1 MFEVRYLI
9 QPLHPAV
16 PYLYLVRYM
25 RAVSIYRAL
34 LFLRVGWL
42 LVEWFFGWDARRH
55 MSFTLLHPH
64 ASLFAHAA
72 AEFTLLVIL
81 AGLWYFRRWA
91 RLLFVLALV
100 LSVIDSAFWPYRGLS
115 LSASFAI
122 AISWCV
128 VMLNGAIVAMSF
140 LPPVRDVF
148 ETRT

>member
-1 MFEVRYLI
+1 
-9 QPLHPAV
+9 
-16 PYLYLVRYM
+16 M
-25 RAVSIYRAL
+25 RAIPIYRVL

-55 MSFTLLHPH
+55 VSFTLLHSH
-64 ASLFAHAA
+64 ASLFVHAA
-72 AEFTLLVIL
+72 AEFTLLIIL
-81 AGLWYFRRWA
+81 AGLWYFGRWA

-100 LSVIDSAFWPYRGLS
+100 LSVIDTIFWPYRGLS
-115 LSASFAI
+115 LTPSFAI

>member
-1 MFEVRYLI
+1 MSAI
-9 QPLHPAV
+9 
-16 PYLYLVRYM
+16 
-25 RAVSIYRAL
+25 SIYRAL
-34 LFLRVGWL
+34 LLARVGGL

-55 MSFTLLHPH
+55 VSFTLLHPH

-72 AEFTLLVIL
+72 GEFTLLVIL

>member
-1 MFEVRYLI
+1 
-9 QPLHPAV
+9 
-16 PYLYLVRYM
+16 M
-25 RAVSIYRAL
+25 RAISIYRAL
-34 LFLRVGWL
+34 LLARVGWL

-55 MSFTLLHPH
+55 VSFTLLHPQ

-72 AEFTLLVIL
+72 AEFVLLVVL
-81 AGLWYFRRWA
+81 ACLWYFVRWA

-100 LSVIDSAFWPYRGLS
+100 FSVVDSIFWPYRGLS
-115 LSASFAI
+115 LTPLFAI

-128 VMLNGAIVAMSF
+128 AMLNGAIVAMSF